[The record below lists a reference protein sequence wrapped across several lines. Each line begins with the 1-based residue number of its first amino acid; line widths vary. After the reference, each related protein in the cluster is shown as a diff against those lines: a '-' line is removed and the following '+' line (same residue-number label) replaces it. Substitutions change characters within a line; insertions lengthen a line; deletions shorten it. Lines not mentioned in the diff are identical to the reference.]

1 VSDPADLSNLH
12 DIVAPLPVPWLP
24 PAPGWWIVAVIA
36 LGALAILAAAWAARW
51 RRNAYRRAALKE
63 LDALGKPPGPP
74 EMQAISA
81 ILKRAALVVYPR
93 EEVASL
99 TGRRWLEFLD
109 RSAGMHAFADGP
121 GASLETS
128 VYGAPVGAPDAVLA
142 VARRWLRRHR
152 AAGPA

>member
-1 VSDPADLSNLH
+1 MSDPADLSNLH
-12 DIVAPLPVPWLP
+12 DIVAPPPVPWLP
-24 PAPGWWIVAVIA
+24 PAPGWWVVAAIM
-36 LGALAILAAAWAARW
+36 LGALAILTAAWAARW
-51 RRNAYRRAALKE
+51 RRNADRRAALAE
-63 LDALGKPPGPP
+63 LDALGANPEPA
-74 EMQAISA
+74 EMQTISA

-109 RSAGMHAFADGP
+109 RSAGMHAFVDGP

-128 VYGAPVGAPDAVLA
+128 VYGAPVGAPGAVLA
-142 VARRWLRRHR
+142 AARRWLRHHR